1 MKNIKH
7 FIEKNVKIHSNF
19 HTKKSR
25 GSMEEKKKSK
35 KKIHVGWLVAI
46 YQLYIFIC
54 RILQDSFDMLMILG
68 IRD

>member
-46 YQLYIFIC
+46 YQLYIYMPD
-54 RILQDSFDMLMILG
+54 LTG
-68 IRD
+68 